1 MRTVLAVL
9 TLLLATAAAAAG
21 ETYAA
26 MSLVGDGLLVVR
38 HRATTGTSL
47 EGNLREFLTIT
58 EPVFDRAALLA
69 VDAAV
74 RRSDPSARVVLLG
87 GRDPALLEAQ
97 SRALGRDDAAQAIA
111 DALRPRLPATG
122 ATRLIL
128 VAKSRHSAQI
138 QVPQLNDSRVG
149 SGNLEGLGYYIDPT
163 LAQASR
169 GSSTIPETDTGFL
182 APFAYFTVALVDLK
196 TGKVLAE
203 RPVYASVAISESE
216 SSSLSPWDALSPERK
231 VSIVEDLVRREVAQ
245 AVAAL
250 LAPR

>member
-9 TLLLATAAAAAG
+9 TLLLATAATAAG
-21 ETYAA
+21 ETYAV

-69 VDAAV
+69 VDTAV
-74 RRSDPSARVVLLG
+74 RRADPSAHVVLLG
-87 GRDPALLEAQ
+87 GRDPVLLEAQ
-97 SRALGRDDAAQAIA
+97 SRALGRDAAAQAIV

-128 VAKSRHSAQI
+128 VAKSRHPAQI
-138 QVPQLNDSRVG
+138 QVPQLSDSRVG
-149 SGNLEGLGYYIDPT
+149 SGNLEGLGYYIDPS
-163 LAQASR
+163 LVAVSR
-169 GSSTIPETDTGFL
+169 GASTIADTNAGFL

-196 TGKVLAE
+196 TGKVLGE
-203 RPVYASVAISESE
+203 RPVYAATAISESE
-216 SSSLSPWDALSPERK
+216 SSSLSPWDALTPERK

-245 AVAAL
+245 AVPAL
-250 LAPR
+250 LATR

>member
-9 TLLLATAAAAAG
+9 TLFLATAATAAG
-21 ETYAA
+21 ETYAV
-26 MSLVGDGLLVVR
+26 MSLVGDGLLIVR

-47 EGNLREFLTIT
+47 EGNAREFLTVAD
-58 EPVFDRAALLA
+58 PVFDRAALLA
-69 VDAAV
+69 VDGAV
-74 RRSDPSARVVLLG
+74 RRVDPSARVVLLG

-97 SRALGRDDAAQAIA
+97 SRALGREDAAQAIA

-128 VAKSRHSAQI
+128 VVKARHPAEI
-138 QVPQLNDSRVG
+138 QVPQLSDSRVG
-149 SGNLEGLGYYIDPT
+149 SGSIEGLGYYIDPS
-163 LAQASR
+163 LAAVSR
-169 GSSTIPETDTGFL
+169 GSSTIADANTGFL

-196 TGKVLAE
+196 GGKVLGE
-203 RPVYASVAISESE
+203 RPVYAATAIPESE
-216 SSSLSPWDALSPERK
+216 SATLSPWDALTPEKK

-245 AVAAL
+245 AVPAL